1 MDDDSLELLANIRFV
16 KKSIVVEPIKEKK
29 IIDENDEIIELLH
42 ERLKLEKNKYGIS
55 VKQNKFDNRANCDWE
70 LKALEEM
77 LDGLI
82 YTATTIIRYK
92 RKKTNKMMRA
102 SLRETDMN
110 ETDTSVIDM
119 NETDTSVIDIKDSIV
134 NEGVSNSI
142 VNEGVSNSID
152 DTNVINIEKMISVKP
167 SIEKNNMSESHIHP
181 VNETKIIK
189 INKHHK

>member
-82 YTATTIIRYK
+82 YTETTIIRYK

-142 VNEGVSNSID
+142 D